1 MLHTLTMITIFNYIT
16 DSILR
21 PVYYVNTLTLKNKT
35 PCFVT
40 IAGGFLN
47 VASMYFLLK
56 YTDMGAYAVV
66 ITTAVIMVAIN
77 MVFNPI
83 YAAKC
88 LSINPIFFY
97 KILLKHIIATVAM
110 VIVFSGLGKILA
122 PTSWFKLIISAL
134 IMSVFGLTLYV
145 MLVCSSN
152 ERAHIFI
159 KIKGKLR
166 R

>member
-1 MLHTLTMITIFNYIT
+1 M
-16 DSILR
+16 
-21 PVYYVNTLTLKNKT
+21 
-35 PCFVT
+35 
-40 IAGGFLN
+40 
-47 VASMYFLLK
+47 
-56 YTDMGAYAVV
+56 

-97 KILLKHIIATVAM
+97 KILLKHIISTVAM

-122 PTSWFKLIISAL
+122 PTSWFKLIISVL

>member
-1 MLHTLTMITIFNYIT
+1 
-16 DSILR
+16 
-21 PVYYVNTLTLKNKT
+21 
-35 PCFVT
+35 
-40 IAGGFLN
+40 
-47 VASMYFLLK
+47 
-56 YTDMGAYAVV
+56 
-66 ITTAVIMVAIN
+66 
-77 MVFNPI
+77 
-83 YAAKC
+83 
-88 LSINPIFFY
+88 
-97 KILLKHIIATVAM
+97 M

-145 MLVCSSN
+145 MLVCGSN

>member
-1 MLHTLTMITIFNYIT
+1 MF
-16 DSILR
+16 D
-21 PVYYVNTLTLKNKT
+21 V
-35 PCFVT
+35 F
-40 IAGGFLN
+40 A
-47 VASMYFLLK
+47 
-56 YTDMGAYAVV
+56 
-66 ITTAVIMVAIN
+66 TAVIMVAIN